1 MVVVLH
7 GTNGIVA
14 PGLTSEDSTGTSTLT
29 TSSTATIGGAL
40 TASSTANITGT
51 LTVGDSASITG
62 ALSAT
67 GDITFSATTAA
78 KLPAG
83 TTAQRPGSATNGMI
97 RYNSDDGSFE
107 GYAGGEWGAIGGGGD
122 TQTATTSSTTQ
133 TAIATYAKADYGAVK
148 AIITAWDSARPSRMV
163 TELLITHD
171 DSATAVATQYATVST
186 NDSDIVTY
194 DVDISGANVRILAT
208 ATDSAARSYVT
219 LGSLVQV

>member
-40 TASSTANITGT
+40 TAA
-51 LTVGDSASITG
+51 
-62 ALSAT
+62 

-83 TTAQRPGSATNGMI
+83 TTAQRPSGTNGMI

>member
-7 GTNGIVA
+7 GTTGIVA
-14 PGLTSEDSTGTSTLT
+14 PGLTSEDSTGTTTLT
-29 TSSTATIGGAL
+29 TSGI
-40 TASSTANITGT
+40 
-51 LTVGDSASITG
+51 LTVGDSASIGGNLTATAASISG
-62 ALSAT
+62 NLSAT

-78 KLPAG
+78 KLPGG
-83 TTAQRPGSATNGMI
+83 TAAQRPGSAANGMI

-122 TQTATTSSTTQ
+122 TQVATTANITQ
-133 TAIATYAKADYGAVK
+133 TSIASYAKATYGAIK
-148 AIITAWDSARPSRMV
+148 ATITAWDSARPSRMV

-171 DSATAVATQYATVST
+171 DSATAVATQYATIST
-186 NDSDIVTY
+186 NDSEHVAF

-219 LGSLVQV
+219 LASLSQV

>member
-7 GTNGIVA
+7 GTDGIVA
-14 PGLTSEDSTGTSTLT
+14 PGLTSEDSTGTTTLT
-29 TSSTATIGGAL
+29 TSGI
-40 TASSTANITGT
+40 
-51 LTVGDSASITG
+51 LTVGDSASIGGNLTATG
-62 ALSAT
+62 NLSAT

-78 KLPAG
+78 KLPGG
-83 TTAQRPGSATNGMI
+83 TAAQRPGSAVNGTI

-122 TQTATTSSTTQ
+122 TQVATTANITQ
-133 TAIATYAKADYGAVK
+133 TSIASYAKATYGAIK
-148 AIITAWDSARPSRMV
+148 ATITAWDSARPSRMV

-171 DSATAVATQYATVST
+171 DSATAVATQYATIST
-186 NDSDIVTY
+186 NDSEHVAF

-219 LGSLVQV
+219 LASLSQV

>member
-7 GTNGIVA
+7 GTDGIVA
-14 PGLTSEDSTGTSTLT
+14 PGLTSEDSTGTTTLT
-29 TSSTATIGGAL
+29 TSGI
-40 TASSTANITGT
+40 
-51 LTVGDSASITG
+51 LTVGDSASIGGNLTATG
-62 ALSAT
+62 NLSAT

-78 KLPAG
+78 KLPGG
-83 TTAQRPGSATNGMI
+83 TAAQRPGSAVNGMI

-122 TQTATTSSTTQ
+122 TQVATTANITQ
-133 TAIATYAKADYGAVK
+133 TSIASYAKATYGAIK
-148 AIITAWDSARPSRMV
+148 ATITAWDSARPSRMV

-171 DSATAVATQYATVST
+171 DSATAVATQYATIST
-186 NDSDIVTY
+186 NDSEHVAF

-219 LGSLVQV
+219 LASLSQV

>member
-14 PGLTSEDSTGTSTLT
+14 PGLTSEDSTGTTTLT
-29 TSSTATIGGAL
+29 TSGI
-40 TASSTANITGT
+40 
-51 LTVGDSASITG
+51 LTVGDSASIGGNLTATG
-62 ALSAT
+62 NLSAT

-78 KLPAG
+78 KLPGG
-83 TTAQRPGSATNGMI
+83 TAAQRPGSAVNGMI

-122 TQTATTSSTTQ
+122 TQVATTANITQ
-133 TAIATYAKADYGAVK
+133 TSIASYAKATYGAIK
-148 AIITAWDSARPSRMV
+148 ATITAWDSARPSRMV
-163 TELLITHD
+163 TELLITHNNA
-171 DSATAVATQYATVST
+171 STAVATQYATIST
-186 NDSDIVTY
+186 NDSEHVAY

-219 LGSLVQV
+219 LASLSQI

>member
-1 MVVVLH
+1 MVVVIH
-7 GTNGIVA
+7 GTNGIVS

-29 TSSTATIGGAL
+29 TSGTATIGGAF

-51 LTVGDSASITG
+51 LTVGDSASIAG

-107 GYAGGEWGAIGGGGD
+107 GYADGEWGAIGGGGD
-122 TQTATTSSTTQ
+122 VQTATTSDVSQ
-133 TAIATYAKADYGAVK
+133 TVLASYAVADYGAIK
-148 AIITAWDSARPSRMV
+148 AIITAWDSARPSRMA

-171 DSATAVATQYATVST
+171 GSSTAVATQYATISS
-186 NDSDIVTY
+186 NDSDLATY
-194 DVDISGANVRILAT
+194 DVDISGGNVRILGT
-208 ATDSAARSYVT
+208 ATDSAARSYVV
-219 LGSLVQV
+219 LGSLIQV